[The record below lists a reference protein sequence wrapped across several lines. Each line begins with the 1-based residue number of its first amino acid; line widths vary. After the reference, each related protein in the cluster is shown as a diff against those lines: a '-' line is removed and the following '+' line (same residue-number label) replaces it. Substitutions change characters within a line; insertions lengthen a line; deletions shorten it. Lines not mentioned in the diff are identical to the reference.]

1 MVLVFFSCALS
12 SCFIADHA
20 RASTHTHKRRM
31 RWKSG
36 ALKSS
41 LCCGGNERE
50 LGVREKRRRKKTS
63 GKRGTPRNGEHKGGS
78 EEKKKRDL
86 CAIEHKVGTH
96 SPTRLQILNTY
107 VLTVCSFFAW
117 VGDGEGSGYRLGTV
131 TRSGKS
137 GSNWWRKTN

>member
-1 MVLVFFSCALS
+1 MVLFFFFYALS

-20 RASTHTHKRRM
+20 RASHTYTQDEMKVGRVKKFLCVAEATNANLVCA
-31 RWKSG
+31 KSG
-36 ALKSS
+36 E
-41 LCCGGNERE
+41 ERKRVE
-50 LGVREKRRRKKTS
+50 NVERLGMESTRGVRGR
-63 GKRGTPRNGEHKGGS
+63 
-78 EEKKKRDL
+78 KKKRDL